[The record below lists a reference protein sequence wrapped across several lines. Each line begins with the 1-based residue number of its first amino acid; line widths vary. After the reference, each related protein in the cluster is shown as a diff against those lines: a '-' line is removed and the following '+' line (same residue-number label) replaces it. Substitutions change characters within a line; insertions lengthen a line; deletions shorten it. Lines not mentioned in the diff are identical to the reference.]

1 MVSLK
6 RTYFVVILALL
17 SATLSAGRLDKAF
30 EALDVHDYFKAK
42 DLFEKSIKS
51 DPMLANYGLSIIYS
65 RSNNPFYQLDSAFP
79 Y

>member
-42 DLFEKSIKS
+42 DLFEKSLKS
-51 DPMLANYGLSIIYS
+51 DPK
-65 RSNNPFYQLDSAFP
+65 
-79 Y
+79 